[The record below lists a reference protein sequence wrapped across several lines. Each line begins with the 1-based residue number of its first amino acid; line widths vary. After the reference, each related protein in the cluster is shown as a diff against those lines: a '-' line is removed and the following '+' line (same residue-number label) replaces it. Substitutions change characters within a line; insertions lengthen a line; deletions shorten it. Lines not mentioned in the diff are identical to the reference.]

1 MDTPLLIAPSLALQT
16 ASPHAPT
23 PPRPSFWIASLT
35 PQHDLHASRSFGDD
49 IREPGHRPGAHRTRH
64 GDRFP

>member
-1 MDTPLLIAPSLALQT
+1 
-16 ASPHAPT
+16 
-23 PPRPSFWIASLT
+23 LT
-35 PQHDLHASRSFGDD
+35 PRYDLHASRSFGDD